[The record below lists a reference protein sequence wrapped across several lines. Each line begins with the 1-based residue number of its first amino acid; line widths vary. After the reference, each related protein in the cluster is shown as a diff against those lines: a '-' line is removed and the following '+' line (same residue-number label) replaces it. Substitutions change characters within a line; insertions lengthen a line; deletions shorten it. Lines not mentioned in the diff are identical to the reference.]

1 MYVNLF
7 IYTLFQLVSSTTNTN
22 CNKWLLGAGLDGYN
36 RYIQFFSNNT
46 YYQIDTEYYIWY
58 PDTIRNNLK
67 QLSSITVFDSF
78 ELANLPNCGW
88 FQISNSY
95 KLTLNTFNIDVLIN
109 QDTGLPDYNLNLI
122 SKIQKILNNTYPTY
136 EILFAV
142 LFIPI
147 LLLVFYILL
156 FLYLILKKYFN

>member
-122 SKIQKILNNTYPTY
+122 SKIQKTLNNTYPTY